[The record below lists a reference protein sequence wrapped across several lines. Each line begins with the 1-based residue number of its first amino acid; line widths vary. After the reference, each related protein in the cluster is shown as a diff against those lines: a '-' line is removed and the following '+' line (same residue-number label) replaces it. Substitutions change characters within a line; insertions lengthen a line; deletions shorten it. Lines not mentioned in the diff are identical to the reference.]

1 MLKNKVFGCLSL
13 LILLALTNKTL
24 AQCNTPSLVTSSPA
38 QRCAPGG
45 TTNLNASSSVGSSI
59 AWYTVAVGGSPLG
72 SVPTGSNFNV
82 NAVSTT
88 TFFAEAF
95 TISSNSLTLNYT
107 GNSQVFTASVTGN
120 YTFQAWGGRGGNDG
134 LTGANGGYATGVLAL
149 NAGQTVAIYVGGQG
163 SNGASAAGGGWNG
176 GGNAGPYGS
185 SGGGGGASDVRL
197 GGTALLNRV
206 LVAGGGGGAGNG
218 VNAGA
223 GGGLNGNGYVGTPA
237 SGGSQNAG
245 GTGGNGNGAI
255 GQGGNHNGDGG
266 GGGAGY
272 YGGSAGSGD
281 NGGGGG
287 SSYIAGVSNGTT
299 IDGSASMPN
308 PSGGTMNGNAA
319 AGLVRIFY
327 PNIGCVSASRTAVIF
342 TVNPNPIIT
351 VNSGAICAGQSFTIN
366 PNGANTYTIQGGNPV
381 VSPAANTSYTVAGT
395 STAGCVSQ
403 AFATSNLIV
412 NPNPII
418 TVNNGTICAGQSFTI
433 NPNGANT
440 YTIQGGNP
448 VVSPPSNAI
457 FTVSGTS
464 GAGCVSQALATS
476 SLIVNPNPT
485 ITVNNGTICVGQNF
499 TINPSGANTYTIQGG
514 NPVVS
519 PPSNTSYTV
528 IGTNSVTGCRSQ
540 AFATS
545 SLIVNQNPIITV
557 NNGTIC
563 AGQSF
568 TINPNGANTYTIQG
582 GNAVVSPPSNAIF
595 TVAGTSTAGCVSQ
608 AVATSSLIVNVNP
621 TITVNNGAICAGQSF
636 TINPNGANTYTI
648 QGANAVVSPS
658 INTTYTVIGTNTI
671 TGCRSQSFATSNLT
685 VNPNPTVSIS
695 GASGICTGQNASLT
709 ANGATTY
716 TWSTGS
722 NSASIITTPTA
733 NTTYTLTGS
742 TPQGCSSFT
751 TQLVTVQ
758 LSLSVSIAGPTTI
771 CYGQAANLSGLGGV
785 TYTWNTGATTAT
797 VAPTLTTTTTF
808 SLIGASG
815 TCSNTA
821 IKTISVTPNPTITIT
836 GTNAICAGGSSSLT
850 VNGATTYTWSS
861 GSTSASVVFSPSA
874 TSVYSV
880 IGSYSTGCLNA
891 TTQTV
896 TVYTLPVVSI
906 SGPSVVCLG
915 DSIALVANGAN
926 TYVWNNNATTTTIVI
941 TPTTT
946 STYSAVGTD
955 TNGCVGLSEI
965 DSIFVNPVPI
975 ISIAS
980 TATTICVGEGVTLTA
995 NGANTYTW
1003 SGGLNTTSIS
1013 VSPSVST
1020 TYSAS
1025 GSGTNSCVG
1034 RNTLQIIV
1042 SECTSINSI
1051 AAKTA
1056 IKIYPN
1062 PNNGEFTIELTNINN
1077 SNINIT
1083 NVLGQI
1089 IKTQKAELMNQINL
1103 NAFDKGIYF
1112 INVMENNQ
1120 SVYRGSMIKE

>member
-1 MLKNKVFGCLSL
+1 
-13 LILLALTNKTL
+13 
-24 AQCNTPSLVTSSPA
+24 
-38 QRCAPGG
+38 
-45 TTNLNASSSVGSSI
+45 
-59 AWYTVAVGGSPLG
+59 
-72 SVPTGSNFNV
+72 
-82 NAVSTT
+82 
-88 TFFAEAF
+88 
-95 TISSNSLTLNYT
+95 
-107 GNSQVFTASVTGN
+107 
-120 YTFQAWGGRGGNDG
+120 
-134 LTGANGGYATGVLAL
+134 
-149 NAGQTVAIYVGGQG
+149 
-163 SNGASAAGGGWNG
+163 
-176 GGNAGPYGS
+176 
-185 SGGGGGASDVRL
+185 
-197 GGTALLNRV
+197 
-206 LVAGGGGGAGNG
+206 
-218 VNAGA
+218 
-223 GGGLNGNGYVGTPA
+223 
-237 SGGSQNAG
+237 
-245 GTGGNGNGAI
+245 
-255 GQGGNHNGDGG
+255 
-266 GGGAGY
+266 
-272 YGGSAGSGD
+272 
-281 NGGGGG
+281 
-287 SSYIAGVSNGTT
+287 VSNGTT
-299 IDGSASMPN
+299 IAGSASMPN
-308 PSGGTMNGNAA
+308 PTGGTMNGNAA
-319 AGLVRIFY
+319 DGLVRIFY

-342 TVNPNPIIT
+342 TVNANPIIT

-381 VSPAANTSYTVAGT
+381 VSPAANTTYTVAGT

-403 AFATSNLIV
+403 AVATSSLIV

-440 YTIQGGNP
+440 YTIQGGNS

-464 GAGCVSQALATS
+464 AAGCVSQAVATS
-476 SLIVNPNPT
+476 SLLVNPNPT
-485 ITVNNGTICVGQNF
+485 ITVNNGTICAGQNF
-499 TINPSGANTYTIQGG
+499 TINPNGANTYTIQGG

-519 PPSNTSYTV
+519 PPSNAIFTVAGTSTA
-528 IGTNSVTGCRSQ
+528 GCVSQ
-540 AFATS
+540 AVATS
-545 SLIVNQNPIITV
+545 SLIVNPNPIITV

-621 TITVNNGAICAGQSF
+621 TITVNSGAICAGQNF

-648 QGANAVVSPS
+648 QGANALVSPS
-658 INTTYTVIGTNTI
+658 VNTTYTVIGTNTI

-709 ANGATTY
+709 ANGATNY

-821 IKTISVTPNPTITIT
+821 IKTISVTPNPTVTIT
-836 GTNAICAGGSSSLT
+836 GTNAICAGGSTSLT

-880 IGSYSTGCLNA
+880 VGSYSTGCLNV
-891 TTQTV
+891 TTQTI
-896 TVYTLPVVSI
+896 TVYSLPVVSI

-915 DSIALVANGAN
+915 DSISLVANGAN

-946 STYSAVGTD
+946 STYSAVGTN
-955 TNGCVGLSEI
+955 TNGCVGLSAI

-1003 SGGLNTTSIS
+1003 SGGINTNSIS

-1042 SECTSINSI
+1042 SECTNIKAIASKTSI
-1051 AAKTA
+1051 KV
-1056 IKIYPN
+1056 YPN
-1062 PNNGEFTIELTNINN
+1062 PNNGEFTIELTNIKN
-1077 SNINIT
+1077 SNITIT

-1103 NAFDKGIYF
+1103 NAIEKGIYF

-1120 SVYRGSMIKE
+1120 SVYRSSVIKE